1 MLAAGRAAECGAN
14 VVLLE
19 KNGVLGRKLR
29 ITGKGRGNITNTADL
44 DDFIAAFGPNGKF
57 LYGSFSRFSN
67 QDLIELL
74 ERLGVPTKV
83 ERGGRVFPQSDRA
96 ADVVSALEEW
106 LLESKVD
113 IRLGVRAQGLALDT
127 ERRGEGVMGRGG
139 ESGPEGHQSSTINH
153 QPSAISGVR
162 VFGGVMAANAVVLAT
177 GGITYPRTGSTGDGY
192 QWAAEVGHTVIPPSP
207 SLSALEVQEPW
218 VPQLQGLSLRNVTAT
233 LYVNGKKAGKEFGEM
248 LFTHFGVS
256 GPIILTLSKVY
267 TKLGEGGSTPSPTS
281 EGARGGGTTPT
292 PTSGGVPT
300 SEGAMGGGSTP
311 SPTGPFCS
319 GGGCT
324 PSRAELAINLKPAV
338 KREEL
343 DERLIRD
350 FAQTRQFKNY
360 LPELLPKTLIPVFI
374 QLSGIPADTSLNRIT
389 APQRLGMI
397 ELLTDFRLTIT
408 GARFADEAIVTA
420 GGVSLKEIDPRTMES
435 RLIKGLYFAGEVM
448 DIDAVTGGFN
458 LQAAFSTGWVA
469 GENAARGKAPAAV
482 E

>member
-1 MLAAGRAAECGAN
+1 MLAAGRAAECGAS

-19 KNGVLGRKLR
+19 KNGVLGRKIR

-44 DDFIAAFGPNGKF
+44 NEFIAAFGPNGKF

-74 ERLGVPTKV
+74 ERLGVPTKI
-83 ERGGRVFPQSDRA
+83 ERGGRVFPKSDRA
-96 ADVVSALEEW
+96 ADVAAAFEAW
-106 LLESKVD
+106 LRE
-113 IRLGVRAQGLALDT
+113 LGVEIRTGVKALGLVQ
-127 ERRGEGVMGRGG
+127 R
-139 ESGPEGHQSSTINH
+139 STFNVQLSTSNPGSEIE
-153 QPSAISGVR
+153 GVR
-162 VFGGVMAANAVVLAT
+162 VFGGVMSADSVVLAT

-207 SLSALEVQEPW
+207 SLSALEAKEPW
-218 VPQLQGLSLRNVTAT
+218 VSQLQGLSLRNVTAT
-233 LYVNGKKAGKEFGEM
+233 LYSGSKRIGKEFGEM

-256 GPIILTLSKVY
+256 GPIILTLSKIY
-267 TKLGEGGSTPSPTS
+267 ASLG
-281 EGARGGGTTPT
+281 GGGTTPT
-292 PTSGGVPT
+292 PTM
-300 SEGAMGGGSTP
+300 EGAAGGGSTP
-311 SPTGPFCS
+311 SQTS
-319 GGGCT
+319 EVVL
-324 PSRAELAINLKPAV
+324 SINLKPAV

-350 FAQTRQFKNY
+350 FSQTRQFKNY
-360 LPELLPKTLIPVFI
+360 LPELLPRTLIPVFI
-374 QLSGIPADTSLNRIT
+374 QLSGIPADTPANRIT
-389 APQRLGMI
+389 ALQRRRII

-408 GARFADEAIVTA
+408 GARSADEAIVTA

-435 RLIKGLYFAGEVM
+435 KLVRGLFFAGEVM

-469 GENAARGKAPAAV
+469 GENAARGKAPDAV

>member
-1 MLAAGRAAECGAN
+1 MRKVIVIGGGAGGMVAAGRAAECGAS

-44 DDFIAAFGPNGKF
+44 NDFTAAFGPNGKF
-57 LYGSFSRFSN
+57 LYGAFSRFSN

-83 ERGGRVFPQSDRA
+83 ERGGRVFPKSDRA
-96 ADVVSALEEW
+96 ADVVSALEAW
-106 LLESKVD
+106 LRE
-113 IRLGVRAQGLALDT
+113 LGVEIRTGVKAQGLAQL
-127 ERRGEGVMGRGG
+127 
-139 ESGPEGHQSSTINH
+139 STSN
-153 QPSAISGVR
+153 QSAIRNPHSEIEGVR
-162 VFGGVMAANAVVLAT
+162 VFGGIMSADSVVLAT

-207 SLSALEVQEPW
+207 SLSALEAKEPW
-218 VPQLQGLSLRNVTAT
+218 VAQLQGLSLRNVTAT
-233 LYVNGKKAGKEFGEM
+233 LFSNGKKISKEFGEM

-256 GPIILTLSKVY
+256 GPIILTLSKAY
-267 TKLGEGGSTPSPTS
+267 GKLEDKSNVCLS
-281 EGARGGGTTPT
+281 
-292 PTSGGVPT
+292 
-300 SEGAMGGGSTP
+300 
-311 SPTGPFCS
+311 
-319 GGGCT
+319 
-324 PSRAELAINLKPAV
+324 INLKPAV
-338 KREEL
+338 KHQEL

-360 LPELLPKTLIPVFI
+360 LPELLPKTLIPVFM
-374 QLSGIPADTSLNRIT
+374 QLSDIPADTPLNRIT
-389 APQRLGMI
+389 ASQRRRII

-408 GARFADEAIVTA
+408 GARSADEAIVTA

-435 RLIKGLYFAGEVM
+435 RLVEGLYFAGEVM

-469 GENAARGKAPAAV
+469 GENAAFAG
-482 E
+482 

>member
-1 MLAAGRAAECGAN
+1 MSKVIVIGGGAGGLLAAGRAAECGAS

-29 ITGKGRGNITNTADL
+29 LTGKGRGNITNTADL
-44 DDFIAAFGPNGKF
+44 NDFIAAFGPNGKF
-57 LYGSFSRFSN
+57 LYGAFSRFSN

-74 ERLGVPTKV
+74 ERLGVPTKI
-83 ERGGRVFPQSDRA
+83 ERGGRVFPKSDRA
-96 ADVVSALEEW
+96 ADVAAAFEAW

-162 VFGGVMAANAVVLAT
+162 VFGGVMAADAVVLAT

-218 VPQLQGLSLRNVTAT
+218 VSQLQGLSLRNVTAT
-233 LYVNGKKAGKEFGEM
+233 LFSNGKKIGKEFGGFDKLTTGEM
-248 LFTHFGVS
+248 VFTHFGVS
-256 GPIILTLSKVY
+256 GPIILTLSKTY
-267 TKLGEGGSTPSPTS
+267 TKLEDKGDISLS
-281 EGARGGGTTPT
+281 
-292 PTSGGVPT
+292 
-300 SEGAMGGGSTP
+300 
-311 SPTGPFCS
+311 
-319 GGGCT
+319 
-324 PSRAELAINLKPAV
+324 INLKPAV

-360 LPELLPKTLIPVFI
+360 LPELLPRTLIPVFI
-374 QLSGIPADTSLNRIT
+374 QLSGIPADTPVNRIT
-389 APQRLGMI
+389 ALQRRRII

-408 GARFADEAIVTA
+408 GARSADEAIVTA

-448 DIDAVTGGFN
+448 DIDAVTGGYN
-458 LQAAFSTGWVA
+458 LQTAFSTGWVA
-469 GENAARGKAPAAV
+469 GESAAKRNSESDG